1 MLFCTIKILKP
12 LWLLGLV
19 FEIGM
24 CIQSIG
30 YQRKFLSL
38 GPGCVYTVDGEQG
51 FRDLAIEMQNLF
63 NFGEGY
69 WDYI

>member
-1 MLFCTIKILKP
+1 
-12 LWLLGLV
+12 
-19 FEIGM
+19 M